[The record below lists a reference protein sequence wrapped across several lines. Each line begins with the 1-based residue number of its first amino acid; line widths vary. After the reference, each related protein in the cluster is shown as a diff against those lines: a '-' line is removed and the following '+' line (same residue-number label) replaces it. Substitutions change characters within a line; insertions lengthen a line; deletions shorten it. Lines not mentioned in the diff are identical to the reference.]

1 MKIRVSFLLPAL
13 LFAAISLHATSL
25 APRCIANTL
34 SAYERINSDSVC
46 SVGILNFDSFTFAS
60 TGTGDAVPL
69 TASQIELTPCNGVI
83 RDDSGFGDCLA
94 DPSSLSGGFSLSAA
108 GSTNPFSVAAGQT
121 VTYTIDWKFVID
133 TGPADAGADLGLDP
147 VFVGVN
153 GGVDVTQTYCLEPST
168 LSELPPPCTPHTFS
182 VNNTHPPSTLTN
194 FVTFGNPDPNLVFGD
209 VQTVITLTGGSNGAS
224 FDAVTGTATIVDTP
238 EPAAFL
244 LVANGLL
251 LVGALRKRAARV

>member
-13 LFAAISLHATSL
+13 LFAALFAATPLHADTL
-25 APRCIANTL
+25 APRCNNDTL
-34 SAYERINSDSVC
+34 SDFDSPNFVAC
-46 SVGILNFDSFTFAS
+46 SVGILNFTSFTFS
-60 TGTGDAVPL
+60 GPTGTD
-69 TASQIELTPCNGVI
+69 SQIELTPCNGVI

-238 EPAAFL
+238 EPASFL